1 MHESLIQ
8 VRLTVSPFR
17 PSFSPQCKVYPQ
29 PFDSCNPCAPKSP
42 FVFNRL
48 RTLYLSCR
56 SFCDS
61 CPLFSITCAL
71 FDKNTRGVG
80 VSAAPSRPLSLCVIV
95 CLGLRTRAS
104 PVPFRSC
111 ISFRINTCEKPRG
124 RGYLTHR
131 SVGRL
136 NHESETVRY
145 RRRLFRYAETS
156 GRTGSGAWALRSREN
171 SRQLEALT

>member
-1 MHESLIQ
+1 MMGECAYQ
-8 VRLTVSPFR
+8 VRWAVSTFR
-17 PSFSPQCKVYPQ
+17 PSFSTQSKVYTQ

-61 CPLFSITCAL
+61 RPLVSITCAL

-80 VSAAPSRPLSLCVIV
+80 VSAAPSRPLRLCVLV

-104 PVPFRSC
+104 PVPLRSC
-111 ISFRINTCEKPRG
+111 ISFRINTCKSVSKQRTSTSFRINTCEKPKG
-124 RGYLTHR
+124 RGVPYTQ
-131 SVGRL
+131 VGRTTQ
-136 NHESETVRY
+136 SRVRDGAVQ
-145 RRRLFRYAETS
+145 AEA
-156 GRTGSGAWALRSREN
+156 GQVCGDDPAHR
-171 SRQLEALT
+171 